1 MQNSET
7 IWQESR
13 LGYFTAS
20 NIWELLKSGREKDK
34 IFGETALTYIDEKIA
49 EIITGEHKDSANT
62 FATEWGRNN
71 EADAVKW
78 YEMKYKTKI
87 THYGG
92 LIPEYFAYNDIS
104 GGSPDGLTEDGKS
117 VIEIKCPFNTCN
129 HLEYIIKYQELT
141 PLEFESWFYKEHFD
155 YYAQMQF
162 NMMCCNVDMAVFIS
176 YDPRVIDHELR
187 MFETVFVQ
195 DDIVRQN
202 IKDRIEL
209 ASQIVKDKL
218 AKLEAFK
225 ETFN

>member
-92 LIPEYFAYNDIS
+92 LVPEYFAYNDIS
-104 GGSPDGLTEDGKS
+104 GGSPDGLSEDGKA
-117 VIEIKCPFNTCN
+117 VIEVKCPFNTCN
-129 HLEYIIKYQELT
+129 HLEYMYMAVNTGDAFIE
-141 PLEFESWFYKEHFD
+141 WFKKEHFD

-162 NMMCCNVDMAVFIS
+162 NMMCCKVDTAIFIS
-176 YDPRVIDHELR
+176 YDPRTVDHELR
-187 MFETVFVQ
+187 MFDCGIMADKEFQ
-195 DDIVRQN
+195 QLIH
-202 IKDRIEL
+202 DRIEL
-209 ASQIVKDKL
+209 ASIIVKEKL
-218 AKLEAFK
+218 AALEAFK